1 MISIIVVGHGHFA
14 SGILSSLE
22 LIAGKQ
28 NKLIAIDFTADMT
41 SDDVQNCLIS
51 VLNLKEET
59 LILCDLLGGTPFK
72 VAASLMENLPTAKIN
87 VLAGL
92 NLAMLIEATFARQ
105 TELSLEQLTASALT
119 ASKEGVIDW
128 QSFSESKYIAADSEE
143 DGI

>member
-28 NKLIAIDFTADMT
+28 EKVFPIDFTAGM
-41 SDDVQNCLIS
+41 SAEEIRNKLS
-51 VLNLKEET
+51 EVLNTKEKT

-72 VAASLMENLPTAKIN
+72 VSVTLMEENPKSKIN

-92 NLAMLIEATFARQ
+92 NLSMLIETCFARH
-105 TELSLEQLTASALT
+105 TENSLDDLVTQVLAI
-119 ASKEGVIDW
+119 SKEGICDW
-128 QSFSESKYIAADSEE
+128 KSLSTRDNTISEDEE
-143 DGI
+143 EI